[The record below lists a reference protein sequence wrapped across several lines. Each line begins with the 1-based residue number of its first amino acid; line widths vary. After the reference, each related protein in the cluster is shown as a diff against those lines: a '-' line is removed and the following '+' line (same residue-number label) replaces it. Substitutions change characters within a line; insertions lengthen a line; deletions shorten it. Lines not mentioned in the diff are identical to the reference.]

1 MNQVTGKE
9 GLEYLRQVPADT
21 KALVMEA
28 ALEKPKKSLS
38 LKQHEQ
44 EWDWQES
51 CSFFIFVWLSA
62 NYRVCSMIGTGECQY
77 PR

>member
-44 EWDWQES
+44 E
-51 CSFFIFVWLSA
+51 
-62 NYRVCSMIGTGECQY
+62 
-77 PR
+77 